1 MRKKM
6 VVNGKLSE
14 GGVKYVA
21 QRYAIKLKLT
31 GFAKKHSTNTLVI
44 EVQGTSE
51 AIQEFKELLYKG
63 TQFFEVD
70 SIEEI
75 ELTEI
80 EEKTFRIG

>member
-6 VVNGKLSE
+6 IVDGKLSE
-14 GGVKYVA
+14 GGIKYVA

-31 GFAKKHSTNTLVI
+31 GFAKKNSKNTLVV
-44 EVQGTSE
+44 EVQGASE
-51 AIQEFKELLYKG
+51 SIQEFKELLYIG
-63 TQFFEVD
+63 TQFFEVE

-75 ELTEI
+75 ELAEI